1 MSDVLAALLSQLGS
15 RLCASDE
22 DVSVANRRCIHRVNL
37 FPNPVLDIEELRFST
52 LLLSLV
58 LAGDVNLA
66 AIVGACT
73 AEDEPTARAPNLK
86 HAAPV

>member
-1 MSDVLAALLSQLGS
+1 M
-15 RLCASDE
+15 
-22 DVSVANRRCIHRVNL
+22 
-37 FPNPVLDIEELRFST
+37 LDIEELRFST

-86 HAAPV
+86 HAARVQASTNLLRLAIFEHLKTAENGGMPSRDLRGRKYYNI